1 MDGQSLPRELKLY
14 CRKVLWYL
22 RIWHPQFR
30 TPPEIRHSPDWSDT
44 TYSPRSSVDS
54 YSDDQSELE
63 EESDEG
69 SSGDTYDGD
78 IESGAENKESS
89 NEEEETNN
97 LHILLPNLKM

>member
-1 MDGQSLPRELKLY
+1 MHGQSLPRELKLY

-30 TPPEIRHSPDWSDT
+30 TPPEIRHSPNWSDT

-54 YSDDQSELE
+54 YSDQSELE
-63 EESDEG
+63 EESDEE

-78 IESGAENKESS
+78 IESGAENEESS